1 MRTQHLTIAVIMV
14 LYMMQ
19 ASCHCKDALP
29 PAVKH
34 PPTDRVDVP
43 LKEIVVRSSPSPHY
57 GFTYNDSGY
66 VKSINFSS
74 GLFTY
79 NYYYK
84 NNLIDSVTS
93 NSTDARYLL
102 YRYSAQLVKSVQQ
115 YDDTGLRLTV
125 FIDYDRFDRVTKM
138 EWKPTSAP
146 PDEKIVEFEYYDN
159 GNLKRMK
166 STYRASGISSVVDYE
181 AYDNKRGVEGFG
193 IFKDFMDH
201 LVFLPRAKFQYNN
214 PVRMKVVSGPNERI
228 IRHEYVYRDSLPVER
243 NSITQ
248 VTAGP
253 SAGQQ
258 FTGHT
263 TFTYY

>member
-1 MRTQHLTIAVIMV
+1 MRTQHLMATVIMASF
-14 LYMMQ
+14 MMQ
-19 ASCHCKDALP
+19 VSCHCKDPLP
-29 PAVKH
+29 PADKK
-34 PPTDRVDVP
+34 PPSDRIDVP
-43 LKEIVVRSSPSPHY
+43 LKEIAVRNSPSPYY

-74 GLFTY
+74 GLFIY

-115 YDDTGLRLTV
+115 FDDSGLRLTV
-125 FIDYDRFDRVTKM
+125 FISYDRFDRVIRM
-138 EWKPTSAP
+138 EWRPTSTP

-166 STYRASGISSVVDYE
+166 STYPGSGITTIVDYE

-201 LVFLPRAKFQYNN
+201 LIFLPRAKFQYNN

-243 NSITQ
+243 NSTTQ

-258 FTGHT
+258 FTIYT
-263 TFTYY
+263 AFTYY